1 MYARYGF
8 DGEQMLPRTAM
19 TSLSLLAVGGLIAT
33 APLGAA
39 AAAHSHSVAA
49 KAAKPTKGGRV
60 IIVLKDQPRSASLAR
75 IHGQAASASAIRAEQ
90 RGVASSVRGAGG
102 TVRSSLTIVNAIA
115 ATVTSAEATKLAR
128 RSDVAE
134 VIPDAR
140 IKEAAPTVS
149 TTKATAAAPAPI
161 APPAGTCPA
170 NPQQVQ
176 LEPEVLDA
184 THTDSSAPGAKTAR
198 SLGYTGAGVTVGY
211 MAEGIDINNPDFTR
225 NGHTIFSAYKDFSG
239 DGPNA
244 DTSGG
249 EAFLDASAIAAQG
262 NTVYNLQNFSD
273 LGLNRPCLIRV
284 EGEAPGVNLVG
295 LKVFSNGFSSTSGF
309 LEAINYAVNTA
320 HVNVLNQSF
329 GSNFIPDS
337 SQDVIRAADDAAVAK
352 GVTVTVSTG
361 DAGLT
366 NTIGTPADDPN
377 VIAVGASTTFRF
389 YLQVGYAGAR
399 LPGIKSWKSNNISSL
414 SSGGFNQ
421 AGGSV
426 TLVAP
431 GDLNYAVCSTNITKY
446 ADCTDYAGNPIGIEA
461 SGGTSESAPTVAGVA
476 ALVIQAYKQGHNG
489 AVPSPAVIK
498 SILTSTAQDIDAP
511 ADQQGAGLVD
521 AYQAVQLAKAYGAG
535 PATGSVL
542 SSSAS
547 TLSAVAAPKTPQT
560 FTDTVT
566 NRGTATQTIAVGSR
580 TLGAY
585 SRIATTQVTLSDANS
600 PKYVDFQGITDNYQK
615 VTFTVPAG
623 EDRMFASIA
632 YQSADITD
640 LGTRDRMTLVDPTG
654 ALVGYSLPQGLGNY
668 GHAEVANP
676 VPGTWTAYIQSRDG
690 ANGGSVGV
698 VHFAAGV
705 AKWERFGSVS
715 PSSLTLA
722 PGKSGTVTLHV
733 DTKAAPGDL
742 AGSIDLASAGND
754 TTVPVTMRSVIPAG
768 KQSFTQILTGGNG
781 RDEFP
786 GDVYSYA
793 VTVPKGTPELNA
805 AVRLTDDAN
814 NPFEASLVSPGGN
827 ATAFAANTLLT
838 GTDGD
843 PMKGL
848 QLHSL
853 APTPGMWTL
862 VVDFAPVVSG
872 NNISTPFTVTTDDRA
887 RTATAAGLPDST
899 KTVLTAGKTTAY
911 QVKIV
916 NTGPSAESFFVDPRL
931 NSSATYTLGA
941 QFGADATAPISDN
954 LPEYLVPADTTAI
967 RESAATT
974 GTWPIQFDSQSPIGD
989 PDLPSSEGLTASLSY
1004 FAGPVT
1010 PGAWDIAPAEVGPF
1024 SSQVPTEDVSTAMTA
1039 KTLAFDRTMKSSTG
1053 DLWLESLNANAFL
1066 STVTVGS
1073 GQTAVINVKI
1083 TPTAGAHTV
1092 HGTLFVDD
1100 ANLLATSYNSFFSPN
1115 ANQVAAIPYSYRVK

>member
-1 MYARYGF
+1 
-8 DGEQMLPRTAM
+8 MLPRTAV
-19 TSLSLLAVGGLIAT
+19 TSLALLAVGGLIAT

-39 AAAHSHSVAA
+39 AAAHSATRAHAA
-49 KAAKPTKGGRV
+49 APKLTKGGRV
-60 IIVLKDQPRSASLAR
+60 IVVLKDQSRPAALAKL
-75 IHGQAASASAIRAEQ
+75 HGRAASAAAIRAEQ
-90 RGVASSVRGAGG
+90 RGVASSVRSAGG
-102 TVRSSLTIVNAIA
+102 TVRSTLQLVNAVA
-115 ATVTSAEATKLAR
+115 ATVTSAEATKLAQ

-140 IKEAAPTVS
+140 IKQASPAVPAAAASPKTVAPT
-149 TTKATAAAPAPI
+149 

-170 NPQQVQ
+170 NPSDVQ
-176 LEPEVLDA
+176 LDPEALEA
-184 THTDSSAPGAKTAR
+184 THTDSDVAGAKTAR
-198 SLGYTGAGVTVGY
+198 SLGYTGSGVTVGF
-211 MAEGIDINNPDFTR
+211 MAEGIDINNPDFIR
-225 NGHTIFSAYKDFSG
+225 GGHTIFSAYKDFSG
-239 DGPNA
+239 DGPDA

-262 NTVYNLQNFSD
+262 NQVYNLQNFSD
-273 LGLNRPCLIRV
+273 LALNQACNIRV
-284 EGEAPGVNLVG
+284 EGEAPGANLVG
-295 LKVFSNGFSSTSGF
+295 LKIFSNGFTSTSGI
-309 LEAINYAVNTA
+309 LEAIDYAVNTA
-320 HVNVLNQSF
+320 HVNILSQSF
-329 GSNFIPDS
+329 GSNFIPDT
-337 SQDVIRAADDAAVAK
+337 SQDVIRAADDAAIAK
-352 GVTVTVSTG
+352 GVAITVSTG

-366 NTIGTPADDPN
+366 NTIGTPASDPN

-389 YLQVGYAGAR
+389 YLQTGYGGAR
-399 LPGIKSWKSNNISSL
+399 LPGITSWKSNNISSL
-414 SSGGFNQ
+414 SSGGFNES
-421 AGGSV
+421 GGSV

-431 GDLNYAVCSTNITKY
+431 GDLNYAVCSTDDTKY
-446 ADCTDYAGNPIGIEA
+446 ADCTDYAGNPIGIED

-489 AVPSPAVIK
+489 ALPSPAVIK
-498 SILTSTAQDIDAP
+498 SILTSSAQDINAP

-521 AYQAVQLAKAYGAG
+521 AYQAVQLAKAYGTG

-542 SSSAS
+542 ASSAS
-547 TLSAVAAPKTPQT
+547 TLSAIAAPKTPQT

-566 NRGTATQTIAVGSR
+566 NRGTAAQTVAVSSR

-585 SRIATTQVTLSDANS
+585 SRIATTKVTLSDANS

-623 EDRMFASIA
+623 QDRLFASIA
-632 YQSADITD
+632 YQAADITD
-640 LGTRDRMTLVDPTG
+640 LNSRDRMTLVDPTG

-676 VPGTWTAYIQSRDG
+676 VPGTWTAYIQSRDS
-690 ANGGSVGV
+690 ADGGSVGV

-705 AKWERFGSVS
+705 ANWERFGSVS

-722 PGKSGTVTLHV
+722 PGKSAKVTLHV
-733 DTKAAPGDL
+733 NTKASPGDL
-742 AGSIDLASAGND
+742 AGSIDLSSTAAGATTANT

-793 VTVPKGTPELNA
+793 VVVPKGAPELSA
-805 AVRLTDDAN
+805 AVKLTDDAN

-827 ATAFAANTLLT
+827 ATAFAANPLLT

-848 QLHSL
+848 QLHTL
-853 APTPGMWTL
+853 APTPGTWTL

-899 KTVLTAGKTTAY
+899 KTVLAAGKTTAY

-941 QFGADATAPISDN
+941 QLGADATAPISDN

-967 RESAATT
+967 RESATTT
-974 GTWPIQFDSQSPIGD
+974 GKLPIQFDSQSAIGD
-989 PDLPSSEGLTASLSY
+989 PDVESSEGLTASLSY

-1024 SSQVPTEDVSTAMTA
+1024 SGPAPTEDVSTAVTA

-1053 DLWLESLNANAFL
+1053 DLWLQSLTANAFL

-1100 ANLLATSYNSFFSPN
+1100 ANLLATSYSSFFSPN